1 MHGVTCM
8 EELKLPMLLYAYT
21 GRQRYLD
28 LDGLPSHARNG
39 VLLGECPPPHAQ
51 FRHLHVAARP
61 GGSHCRSPLR
71 AFGRGVRLPDGRI
84 RLHLGMEPAGAWN
97 YALCP
102 ETGWNPK
109 VVRTQTAAQVGYP
122 FDRESVPVKVRV
134 PVKRIDWMLEEGRY
148 TPRLP
153 EGGKARA
160 ISDDIEYLE
169 LIPYG
174 CTELRLTVFPVVE

>member
-1 MHGVTCM
+1 MPTPAGSVTSTWMACRPTHETECCSGNVHRLMPNSVTCM
-8 EELKLPMLLYAYT
+8 WLHGREGAIAAALY
-21 GRQRYLD
+21 G
-28 LDGLPSHARNG
+28 PSA
-39 VLLGECPPPHAQ
+39 GE
-51 FRHLHVAARP
+51 FD
-61 GGSHCRSPLR
+61 
-71 AFGRGVRLPDGRI
+71 LPDGRI

-102 ETGWNPK
+102 ETGCKPK

-122 FDRESVPVKVRV
+122 FDRESVPVKIRV
-134 PVKRIDWMLEEGRY
+134 PVKRIDWTLEESRY